1 MSGIGIKE
9 KLLEWKDSGLGL
21 IDLRSTE
28 LFEKFHVA
36 GSTHIPAKK
45 IPELGEQ
52 IFNNFFRYLELFDNI
67 FVDITSLSA
76 IVNQPINIYV
86 LCSA

>member
-1 MSGIGIKE
+1 MKLFRSSLTQNTNNTEKNILLYSIMSNIGIKE
-9 KLLEWKDSGLGL
+9 KLLEWKASGLGL

-52 IFNNFFRYLELFDNI
+52 N
-67 FVDITSLSA
+67 
-76 IVNQPINIYV
+76 
-86 LCSA
+86 

>member
-1 MSGIGIKE
+1 MSDIGIKE
-9 KLLEWKDSGLGL
+9 KLLEWKASGLGL

-36 GSTHIPAKK
+36 GGTNIPAKK

-52 IFNNFFRYLELFDNI
+52 NFNFFYRYLELFDNV
-67 FVDITSLSA
+67 FVDITSLRV

-86 LCSA
+86 LYSA